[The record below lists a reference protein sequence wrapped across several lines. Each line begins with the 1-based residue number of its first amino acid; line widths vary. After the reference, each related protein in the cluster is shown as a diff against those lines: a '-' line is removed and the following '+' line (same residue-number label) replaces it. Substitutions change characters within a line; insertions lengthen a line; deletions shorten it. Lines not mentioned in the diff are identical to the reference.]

1 MATFRKVGKSW
12 RVEICVNGQRKSATR
27 DTKAQAKEW
36 AAYAEV
42 DLKTKKSDLPVH
54 TLKEALQ
61 RYCREETPKKRGAH
75 WETLR
80 INAFIRDIEF
90 IDQNL
95 EDITTPIWAK
105 WRDDR
110 LKKVSNSTVS
120 REITIFQAMYSIARL
135 EWHWVEHSPLDDV
148 KRPVSPPPRE
158 RRISIDEREAICSAL
173 GYTDVFPVETM
184 SQQIAV
190 AFLFALE
197 TAMRV
202 GEIIGLTW
210 DSVSYEGRFVTIPKS
225 KNGDTRQVPL
235 SSRAVE
241 LLKKLE
247 GIDKERCFTVDSRS
261 MDTLFRKARTRASKT
276 IPDILTLHFHD
287 TRHEAITTLAKKL
300 TVIQLARMVGHRDL
314 KSLMIYYNETAT
326 ELASLLN

>member
-1 MATFRKVGKSW
+1 MAV
-12 RVEICVNGQRKSATR
+12 V
-27 DTKAQAKEW
+27 
-36 AAYAEV
+36 
-42 DLKTKKSDLPVH
+42 
-54 TLKEALQ
+54 
-61 RYCREETPKKRGAH
+61 
-75 WETLR
+75 
-80 INAFIRDIEF
+80 
-90 IDQNL
+90 
-95 EDITTPIWAK
+95 
-105 WRDDR
+105 
-110 LKKVSNSTVS
+110 
-120 REITIFQAMYSIARL
+120 
-135 EWHWVEHSPLDDV
+135 
-148 KRPVSPPPRE
+148 
-158 RRISIDEREAICSAL
+158 
-173 GYTDVFPVETM
+173 
-184 SQQIAV
+184 
-190 AFLFALE
+190 FLFALE